1 MRSVVK
7 IKKTLGF
14 DPLLLER
21 IRELGLQEREVAL
34 QMGLPVEG
42 PPEFSEIVRN
52 LLKLGL
58 STRRA
63 QLRLIHN
70 GSVPRGS
77 TTTAKPSG
85 Q

>member
-1 MRSVVK
+1 VILLVK

-14 DPLLLER
+14 DPVLLER

-58 STRRA
+58 STRRQ

-77 TTTAKPSG
+77 TITAKPSE